1 MAYNGPT
8 DIIPKNFNVL
18 PYEIKQ
24 QIIENIPINKLISK
38 TDTDV
43 LPIIDEHIKKYIN
56 SQLFSN
62 AELFTYLSKT
72 KLYSSIIND
81 KIREL
86 ATKSARDFIEHI
98 KIFDEKYKNSNPVV
112 DRKLTHL
119 CFNIKYFHGL
129 NEQEHYLYL
138 QKPKQ
143 KPIVS
148 GLRYYSK
155 TLSLVRNQG
164 LRDMKMNE
172 EFIINEI
179 VTCFF
184 HFMDN
189 YEYIYAVHS
198 IEIVEETYT
207 EENELNDLGANIE
220 IIKKYY

>member
-1 MAYNGPT
+1 MAFNKPT
-8 DIIPKNFNVL
+8 DIIFNTL
-18 PYEIKQ
+18 SSEIKKC
-24 QIIENIPINKLISK
+24 IIKHIPINKLVLLDTISVNPFVDEYIK
-38 TDTDV
+38 TYIDT
-43 LPIIDEHIKKYIN
+43 
-56 SQLFSN
+56 QLFSN
-62 AELFTYLSKT
+62 ASVFTYLSKT
-72 KLYSSIIND
+72 KLYRSIIND

-86 ATKSARDFIEHI
+86 ATQSARDFIEHI

-119 CFNIKYFHGL
+119 CFNIKYFHGIS
-129 NEQEHYLYL
+129 EQEHYLYL

-164 LRDMKMNE
+164 IRDMKMNE

-207 EENELNDLGANIE
+207 EENELNNLGANIE